1 MKISDSQKKK
11 IKIVVIVVI
20 IVLILWFMVISP
32 ILKFKKNERTLEN
45 AAKRY
50 YEINTGQLPTGKKIK
65 TVQLQT
71 LYVLYLF
78 KMWNFLF

>member
-32 ILKFKKNERTLEN
+32 ILNFKKNEKILEN

-50 YEINTGQLPTGKKIK
+50 YEINTGQYQRGKK
-65 TVQLQT
+65 
-71 LYVLYLF
+71 
-78 KMWNFLF
+78 

>member
-32 ILKFKKNERTLEN
+32 ILNFKKNE
-45 AAKRY
+45 K
-50 YEINTGQLPTGKKIK
+50 IPIGKISFRRNDFSNGDFS
-65 TVQLQT
+65 VIQ
-71 LYVLYLF
+71 YF
-78 KMWNFLF
+78 